1 MEQVEYS
8 FEGYNNTKIY
18 AKKDLVDKPKA
29 NVVIVHGIFEHLKR
43 YDYLVSKLNEEGY
56 NVYRY
61 DARGHGRSEG
71 LRGDLE
77 NFEEFLL
84 DLDIYIDSIRK
95 EHPELKIVL
104 LGHSMGGLVATSYAS
119 LYNNKIDYLILS
131 GACNKTPK
139 VAQAL
144 KLIPTCITAKLKYK
158 NALGKGVC
166 GDENVVKAYNEDPLV
181 LKVGTLRLMR
191 NAFIKGCKLVNNNI
205 KNIKVPT
212 LVMHGQEDGIVVV
225 ETGKWTYENLTVED
239 KILKIYPGL
248 YHEIFNE
255 VSKDEVIKDVT
266 SWLNS
271 RKMEDKQNDKK
282 VHLSN

>member
-18 AKKDLVDKPKA
+18 ARKDLVDSPKA

-43 YDYLVSKLNEEGY
+43 YDYLVKKLNEEGY

-71 LRGDLE
+71 QRGDLE
-77 NFEEFLL
+77 RYEDFLL
-84 DLDIYIDSIRK
+84 DLDIYIESIRK
-95 EHPELKIVL
+95 EHPKLKLIL

-119 LYNNKIDYLILS
+119 VYSDKIDYLVLS
-131 GACNKTPK
+131 GACNRTPK
-139 VAQAL
+139 AAQAL
-144 KLIPTCITAKLKYK
+144 KLIPTSITAKMKYK
-158 NALGKGVC
+158 NALGQGVC
-166 GDENVVKAYNEDPLV
+166 GDESVVEAYNQDPLV
-181 LKVGTLRLMR
+181 LKAGTMRLMR

-205 KNIKVPT
+205 GNISVPT

-225 ETGKWTYENLTVED
+225 KTGEWTYLNLKVED
-239 KILKIYPGL
+239 KTLKIYPGL

-255 VSKDEVIKDVT
+255 TSKDEVIKDVVE
-266 SWLNS
+266 WLNN
-271 RKMEDKQNDKK
+271 RNLGDKKNDKK